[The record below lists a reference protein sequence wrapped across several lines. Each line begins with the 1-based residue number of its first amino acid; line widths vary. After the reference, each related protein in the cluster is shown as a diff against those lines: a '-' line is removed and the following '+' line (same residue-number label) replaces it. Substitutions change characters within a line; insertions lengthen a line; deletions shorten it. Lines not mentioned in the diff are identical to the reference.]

1 LTYVLLHATPFDA
14 LSPYICT
21 TKPRAMRK
29 LEITLTEEQHQHIQ
43 EEIKYY
49 NRVNLSEGVFG
60 GYELTLNVSVPDVF
74 GSTLEMK
81 MANTIDLGEVK
92 WDIIELS

>member
-1 LTYVLLHATPFDA
+1 LTYVLLYASPFVAT
-14 LSPYICT
+14 SPYIRKT
-21 TKPRAMRK
+21 NQNLMPK
-29 LEITLTEEQHQHIQ
+29 LEITLTEEQYQHIQ

-49 NRVNLSEGVFG
+49 NRVHLSEGVFG

-81 MANTIDLGEVK
+81 MANTIDIGDMK
-92 WDIIELS
+92 WKFSSQ